1 MDQVRKVF
9 EVNLFARFVVTK
21 AFTPLLMQAKGTIL
35 NIGSIAGMNPSP
47 WKATDNACAAA
58 MINWNDTLRI
68 ELEPFDVQVI
78 LVSTGLFSISAASHS
93 KLCHI
98 RVERTDCLTSTHRSS
113 LAPYRPIS
121 SRTFPLPASNLN
133 RFTVL
138 QEMLLRQ
145 LWTPAPFRK
154 TLSMLRATQ
163 SRS

>member
-78 LVSTGLFSISAASHS
+78 LVSTGLFSISAAFQS
-93 KLCHI
+93 KLCPI
-98 RVERTDCLTSTHRSS
+98 RAEGTNCLISTYRSS
-113 LAPYRPIS
+113 PAPYRPTT
-121 SRTFPLPASNLN
+121 SRIFPPPASNLN
-133 RFTVL
+133 HFTVL
-138 QEMLLRQ
+138 QEMKLRQ
-145 LWTPAPFRK
+145 LWMPALFRK